1 MERVQKLKNVVVIR
15 RKMKKIR
22 KKEAGCII
30 FAHLDFRDDDAL
42 IDPCYLEWWCQINT
56 EGDRNLLLS
65 DGTLAEHLETEEV
78 EEMAEERV
86 GLENLAVLVED
97 EVGLSMQ
104 LMPTD
109 YDNAPAP

>member
-1 MERVQKLKNVVVIR
+1 M
-15 RKMKKIR
+15 
-22 KKEAGCII
+22 
-30 FAHLDFRDDDAL
+30 
-42 IDPCYLEWWCQINT
+42 
-56 EGDRNLLLS
+56 
-65 DGTLAEHLETEEV
+65 